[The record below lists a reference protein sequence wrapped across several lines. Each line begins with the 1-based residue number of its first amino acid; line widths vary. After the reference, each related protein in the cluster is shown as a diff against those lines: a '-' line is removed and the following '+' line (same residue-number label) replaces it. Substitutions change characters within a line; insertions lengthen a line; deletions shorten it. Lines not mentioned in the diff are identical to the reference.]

1 MIKATDE
8 KELRKESVKVKK
20 QRIKNATA
28 EKALRKELAEVT
40 RQSIIDTADEQSLG
54 KGSKVNLQPLPKND
68 KTKDDM
74 QQQYVEE
81 GKVDFKIDSEINSDT
96 EKEKKK
102 YPETGKIFLSR
113 IKKVIKIEYESL
125 PEKVTR
131 TIYLKESLWEKKFI
145 NSESSKEEA
154 LRKNNPVWS
163 NKTESKRVNLVNEKQ
178 KKQNQKE

>member
-8 KELRKESVKVKK
+8 KELRKKSVKVKK

-28 EKALRKELAEVT
+28 EKALRKELAKVT
-40 RQSIIDTADEQSLG
+40 RQSIIDAADEQSLG

-163 NKTESKRVNLVNEKQ
+163 KKTESKRVNLVNEKQ